1 MSAFSASPC
10 ELTDT
15 YSPAAIDI
23 APATSPA
30 MPVTR
35 IDDCAA
41 PAAATPAIRLAV
53 ETMPSLAP
61 RIAARSQP
69 MRWAAWA
76 SRWVIPVSARSIWQ
90 RQPRPRPTGLHQP
103 PAARQ
108 RQIGVAHVGAATGAV
123 GGEDIVGGDE
133 FDRSEERRV
142 GKECVSTCRS
152 RWAPDT

>member
-1 MSAFSASPC
+1 M
-10 ELTDT
+10 
-15 YSPAAIDI
+15 
-23 APATSPA
+23 
-30 MPVTR
+30 

-41 PAAATPAIRLAV
+41 PAAATPASRLAV

-108 RQIGVAHVGAATGAV
+108 RQIGVAHVGAAKGDV
-123 GGEDIVGGDE
+123 GGEDI
-133 FDRSEERRV
+133 RSEEHTSELQSLMRISYAVFCLKKKRT
-142 GKECVSTCRS
+142 STPQHYS
-152 RWAPDT
+152 LTHTL